1 LVAGEGPTGLSLARS
16 GSVATLTIE
25 RERAGNS
32 IDRAT
37 ASELELVVAD
47 LSDDPDLVMV
57 VVTGAGERFFCTGG
71 DVKDYR
77 ALRTEQSVRDLSLLM
92 QRTLDALERLPALA
106 VAAINGTAL
115 GGGVELALACD
126 VRIADEECELSL
138 PQARLGVIPGW
149 GGTHRLAQAI
159 GRSRALELMGTGRAV
174 PAREALGIGLVDA
187 IAPAGEV
194 MSRVTSLAQHV
205 SEAAPR
211 AARSIK
217 PAVAAGA
224 DAEAVA
230 DLFAEL
236 WLSDDHL
243 EAERAYSERRPP
255 RFTGR

>member
-1 LVAGEGPTGLSLARS
+1 LVSSEDLTGLSLKRS
-16 GSVATLTIE
+16 GAVATLTIE

-37 ASELELVVAD
+37 AAELERVVAS

-57 VVTGAGERFFCTGG
+57 IVTGAGERFFCTGG

-77 ALRTEQSVRDLSLLM
+77 ALRTEQSVRRLSLLM
-92 QRTLDALERLPALA
+92 QRTLDALEGLPALT

-126 VRIADEECELSL
+126 VRIADEACELSL

-149 GGTHRLAQAI
+149 GGTHRLVRTIA
-159 GRSRALELMGTGRAV
+159 RSRALELLATGRAV
-174 PAREALGIGLVDA
+174 PAREALGIGLVDE
-187 IAPAGEV
+187 IAPAGKV

-211 AARSIK
+211 ATRSMK

-224 DAEAVA
+224 DPEAVA

-236 WLSDDHL
+236 WLSEDHL

>member
-1 LVAGEGPTGLSLARS
+1 LISGESSSGLSLVRS
-16 GSVATLTIE
+16 DAVATLTIE

-37 ASELELVVAD
+37 ASELERVVAG

-57 VVTGAGERFFCTGG
+57 VVTGAGGRFFCTGG

-77 ALRTEQSVRDLSLLM
+77 ALRTEKSVRSLSLLM
-92 QRTLDALERLPALA
+92 QRTLDSLERLPALT

-126 VRIADEECELSL
+126 VRIADEGCELSL

-149 GGTHRLAQAI
+149 GGTHRLVRTI
-159 GRSRALELMGTGRAV
+159 GRSRALELLVTGRAV
-174 PAREALGIGLVDA
+174 PAREALDMGLVDA
-187 IAPAGEV
+187 LAPAGKV
-194 MSRVTSLAQHV
+194 MSRVTSLTQHV
-205 SEAAPR
+205 TESAPR
-211 AARSIK
+211 AARSMK

-236 WLSDDHL
+236 WLSEDHL